1 MLIKHL
7 KFSKVLVT
15 FLELHAFA
23 SVILH
28 KFLPLTLDFKLSEA
42 LLFCLAQLFTH

>member
-1 MLIKHL
+1 MVHGFAKFVYALVLVEHL

-28 KFLPLTLDFKLSEA
+28 KFLPLTLDFKLS
-42 LLFCLAQLFTH
+42 